1 MLEIKISAPEL
12 AEAIN
17 NLARAIGSAPTPNE
31 ARAVAEDIVRAA
43 TTPTA
48 SEAAPTPV
56 PVAET
61 PVTPITPVAPTPAP
75 IAETPVTHVIPA
87 TPIVTVAPV
96 VPTAAPQYTLEMIAN
111 AGTSLLDAGKIS
123 ELTGL
128 LAKYGIEALTSL
140 DPSMYGAMAM
150 DLRALGAQI

>member
-1 MLEIKISAPEL
+1 MLEIKISAPDL

-17 NLARAIGSAPTPNE
+17 NLARAIGVAPTPNE

-43 TTPTA
+43 TTSTAPAVPTA
-48 SEAAPTPV
+48 ALTPV
-56 PVAET
+56 APVAET
-61 PVTPITPVAPTPAP
+61 PTPVVPVAPA
-75 IAETPVTHVIPA
+75 
-87 TPIVTVAPV
+87 

-111 AGTSLLDAGKIS
+111 AGTSLLDAGKIA

-140 DPSMYGAMAM
+140 DPAQYGAMAM

>member
-17 NLARAIGSAPTPNE
+17 NLARAIG
-31 ARAVAEDIVRAA
+31 
-43 TTPTA
+43 
-48 SEAAPTPV
+48 AAPAPSVACATAEEPATL
-56 PVAET
+56 PAAET
-61 PVTPITPVAPTPAP
+61 PVTPVAEAPTPVVPVAPA
-75 IAETPVTHVIPA
+75 
-87 TPIVTVAPV
+87 

-111 AGTSLLDAGKIS
+111 AGTSLLDAGKIA

-140 DPSMYGAMAM
+140 DPAQYGAMAM

>member
-17 NLARAIGSAPTPNE
+17 NLARAIGSAPTPNV
-31 ARAVAEDIVRAA
+31 ARAVTEDIVRAA
-43 TTPTA
+43 
-48 SEAAPTPV
+48 PTPV
-56 PVAET
+56 APVAET
-61 PVTPITPVAPTPAP
+61 PVAPVATTPVAPVATTP
-75 IAETPVTHVIPA
+75 
-87 TPIVTVAPV
+87 VAPV
-96 VPTAAPQYTLEMIAN
+96 APAVPTAAPQYTLEMIAN
-111 AGTSLLDAGKIS
+111 AGTSLLDAGKIA

-140 DPSMYGAMAM
+140 DPAQYGAMAM

>member
-1 MLEIKISAPEL
+1 MLEIKISAPDL

-17 NLARAIGSAPTPNE
+17 NLARAIGSATAPTVETPVVETPAPAVETPAPAPTP
-31 ARAVAEDIVRAA
+31 I
-43 TTPTA
+43 TPVV
-48 SEAAPTPV
+48 EAPTPV
-56 PVAET
+56 PA
-61 PVTPITPVAPTPAP
+61 PVVPVVPVAPA
-75 IAETPVTHVIPA
+75 
-87 TPIVTVAPV
+87 

-111 AGTSLLDAGKIS
+111 AGTSLLDAGKIA

-140 DPSMYGAMAM
+140 DPAQYGAMAM

>member
-17 NLARAIGSAPTPNE
+17 NLARAIGSAPTPNV
-31 ARAVAEDIVRAA
+31 ARAVTEDIVRAA
-43 TTPTA
+43 
-48 SEAAPTPV
+48 PTPV
-56 PVAET
+56 APVAET
-61 PVTPITPVAPTPAP
+61 PVAPVATTPVAP
-75 IAETPVTHVIPA
+75 
-87 TPIVTVAPV
+87 VAPA

-111 AGTSLLDAGKIS
+111 AGTSLLDAGKIA

-140 DPSMYGAMAM
+140 DPAQYGAMAM